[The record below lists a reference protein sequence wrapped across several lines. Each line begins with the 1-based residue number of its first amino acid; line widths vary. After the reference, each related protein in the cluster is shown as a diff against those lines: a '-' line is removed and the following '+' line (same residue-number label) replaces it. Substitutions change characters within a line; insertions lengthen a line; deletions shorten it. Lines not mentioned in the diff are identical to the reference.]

1 MTRNV
6 VLTAIADLDL
16 RPLLTTALAG
26 RTVPTLVLYGDAEPI
41 SLANAE
47 DWVAAIPGAKLV
59 VLPHAGHFPW
69 LEANPVAKEFF
80 KVVGDFLR
88 HS

>member
-1 MTRNV
+1 
-6 VLTAIADLDL
+6 
-16 RPLLTTALAG
+16 
-26 RTVPTLVLYGDAEPI
+26 
-41 SLANAE
+41 
-47 DWVAAIPGAKLV
+47 LV

-80 KVVGDFLR
+80 KTVSDFLR